1 MLAGR
6 DCVGEVEAGCY
17 SWNQCRGGGR
27 YLCALLLR
35 TLESVNIVC
44 SWECVCRGR
53 RSSQCFCFPVSEA
66 AKVSRAVA
74 RWNSLSF
81 VYQDQPMT
89 LTTDIM
95 YIHPYMQ
102 TSMQGLSFST
112 PAGSPLPCE
121 QNSTFSPNGS
131 SSWAIGPPVRHA

>member
-1 MLAGR
+1 MR
-6 DCVGEVEAGCY
+6 CY
-17 SWNQCRGGGR
+17 SVHWKASILCVLGSVCVAAVGR
-27 YLCALLLR
+27 A
-35 TLESVNIVC
+35 SV
-44 SWECVCRGR
+44 
-53 RSSQCFCFPVSEA
+53 FCFPVSEA